1 MVYIYSSAW
10 SLDLLALTVRARG
23 KASER
28 GAGNGRAPA
37 FFIDESMV

>member
-37 FFIDESMV
+37 FYIMV